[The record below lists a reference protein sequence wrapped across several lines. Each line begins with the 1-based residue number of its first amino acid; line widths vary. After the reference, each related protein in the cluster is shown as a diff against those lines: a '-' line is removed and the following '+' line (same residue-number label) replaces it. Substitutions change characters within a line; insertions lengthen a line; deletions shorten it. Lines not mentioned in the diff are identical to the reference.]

1 MHSRAVLRSI
11 KGLFVLIADNTEH
24 CAMQSRGS
32 ENIYFYTDIEMDSRV
47 FEQQGIRYEGEKPT
61 RLELVPI
68 NRLTMGFMTNPL
80 IGQSSDGMDSLL
92 IVCSGEVF
100 FREIFESCQS
110 NGSVYWGAFIGFL
123 LGGKENFLKGGKLR
137 SLLMNI

>member
-1 MHSRAVLRSI
+1 
-11 KGLFVLIADNTEH
+11 
-24 CAMQSRGS
+24 
-32 ENIYFYTDIEMDSRV
+32 
-47 FEQQGIRYEGEKPT
+47 
-61 RLELVPI
+61 
-68 NRLTMGFMTNPL
+68 MGFMTNPL

-123 LGGKENFLKGGKLR
+123 LGGKGKLFKR
-137 SLLMNI
+137 GEIKKSAYEYLMKSQRRGGYEEE